1 MHKTR
6 SFEVIQGCDH
16 TDMIALVIGLS
27 RRSAI
32 AMHQTVPFQYYP
44 PDKYDRMSLIS
55 DESVCRCL

>member
-1 MHKTR
+1 
-6 SFEVIQGCDH
+6 
-16 TDMIALVIGLS
+16 MIALVIGLPW
-27 RRSAI
+27 RSAI